1 MAEAVD
7 SRAVAAAAL
16 FAKLATAP
24 LDQTYC
30 SMAAKSAYLSI
41 IPQGSFTMG
50 DRRKVTS
57 LTTIALVS
65 ILSSCTGLQHA

>member
-1 MAEAVD
+1 MVEAVE

-16 FAKLATAP
+16 VAKPATAL

-30 SMAAKSAYLSI
+30 SMAAKFACLSI

-57 LTTIALVS
+57 LTIITLVS
-65 ILSSCTGLQHA
+65 ILNSCTDLQHA